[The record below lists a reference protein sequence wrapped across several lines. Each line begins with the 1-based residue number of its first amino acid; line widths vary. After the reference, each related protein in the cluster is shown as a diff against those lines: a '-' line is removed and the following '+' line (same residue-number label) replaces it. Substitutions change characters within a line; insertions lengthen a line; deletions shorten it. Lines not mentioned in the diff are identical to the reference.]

1 MQPPHAPPA
10 SLRGPES
17 QWASLRAGS
26 RASTRRALLPSG
38 SRAKAAARCRQ
49 ALPDACSPAP
59 RSPNRLGPSKRGEV
73 PGGGSRSTGSRVKP
87 RTHVSCSVRLPCDA
101 LTSSTALT
109 AFPPQS
115 GLPETERSDRAM
127 PSQVLPYPFLR
138 ALSSVRTRSIV
149 TLSIEAPPVR
159 AGNLMLGFQGG
170 VSIPLVKGCQ
180 LDTFFV
186 LEGLDLWAFSVKT
199 RNFAHSSWVRTRRSA
214 LRPGSSSAG

>member
-10 SLRGPES
+10 SLRGPEAR
-17 QWASLRAGS
+17 WASLRAGS
-26 RASTRRALLPSG
+26 RATTRRAPLPSG
-38 SRAKAAARCRQ
+38 SRSEAAARCRQ

-59 RSPNRLGPSKRGEV
+59 RSPQRLRPSQRAEV
-73 PGGGSRSTGSRVKP
+73 PCGGSRSTGSRVKP

-115 GLPETERSDRAM
+115 GFPETERSDRAM
-127 PSQVLPYPFLR
+127 PSEVLPYPFLR

-180 LDTFFV
+180 LDTTCR
-186 LEGLDLWAFSVKT
+186 EA
-199 RNFAHSSWVRTRRSA
+199 RSGR
-214 LRPGSSSAG
+214 LIPGSGIIGPYGGLVR